1 MTTIKELIKE
11 FENIKLTK
19 CKTIQEMMFFD
30 GVLAIIEGKYIEKE
44 KEQMITCFLSG
55 KRFSDGE
62 RYAPLASLDIAEEWF
77 KSHYEAQS

>member
-1 MTTIKELIKE
+1 MTVLQEIIKE

-44 KEQMITCFLSG
+44 KQQIIEAHAVGRLKEISGNKTDGYDYYEKLST
-55 KRFSDGE
+55 E
-62 RYAPLASLDIAEEWF
+62 AEC
-77 KSHYEAQS
+77 

>member
-11 FENIKLTK
+11 FENIKQTK
-19 CKTIQEMMFFD
+19 CSTFQEVIFFD
-30 GVLAIIEGKYIEKE
+30 GILAIIEGKYLEKE

-62 RYAPLASLDIAEEWF
+62 RYAPLASLNIAEEWF
-77 KSHYEAQS
+77 KTHYEAQS